1 MWRQMLQFWG
11 MITEKRGGIMRINK
25 ELALDCPMAAQ
36 IMNSSSKKKKEL
48 IIRLA
53 ERQLMALGYN
63 QQQFRNSED
72 IRLVID
78 MMNRGFISGCTVTER
93 KRKMGRGIGI
103 RREHAGEDTKRGDS
117 TKEDIFGGAGDPAEM
132 KEADDNT
139 IGGATEIK
147 DFRND
152 YLGAVRSVLGDDE
165 FGSMAEGDE

>member
-1 MWRQMLQFWG
+1 
-11 MITEKRGGIMRINK
+11 MRINK

-36 IMNSSSKKKKEL
+36 IMNSSSRKKKEL

-63 QQQFRNSED
+63 QQQFRKSED

-93 KRKMGRGIGI
+93 KRKIGRGIGI
-103 RREHAGEDTKRGDS
+103 RREPAGEDTKRGDS
-117 TKEDIFGGAGDPAEM
+117 TKEGISGGAEDSAEM
-132 KEADDNT
+132 KEADNT
-139 IGGATEIK
+139 IEGAADIK

-152 YLGAVRSVLGDDE
+152 YLDAVRSVLGNDE